1 MGTGTTRM
9 WITRRKK
16 INKNKEKKNS
26 QSDLLLHYSIL
37 LLLVLFLPADGHPIL
52 LFLQCKMA
60 NLFTENTSKLN
71 NKPIIYRKYQVG
83 WESIQKPKNPCM
95 SFDVKR
101 WHHPLSQQ
109 VGCVTQKI
117 IIQLPYCIDIHY
129 FFSFSARS
137 QSENWTAEQQF
148 KNPINDTDLPAI
160 FHLQEIYC
168 FNINNTKH
176 KSNKRIT
183 F

>member
-37 LLLVLFLPADGHPIL
+37 LLPVLFLPADGHPIL

-71 NKPIIYRKYQVG
+71 NKPIIYRKYQG
-83 WESIQKPKNPCM
+83 GEKSIQKPKNPCM

-109 VGCVTQKI
+109 VGCVKPKNNYSAT
-117 IIQLPYCIDIHY
+117 LLYRCSL
-129 FFSFSARS
+129 FFFFFCKVTVR
-137 QSENWTAEQQF
+137 ELNYRT
-148 KNPINDTDLPAI
+148 TV
-160 FHLQEIYC
+160 
-168 FNINNTKH
+168 
-176 KSNKRIT
+176 
-183 F
+183 